1 MEIREINFFN
11 SVIIFIYN
19 IRRDASPGANKGAG
33 SK

>member
-1 MEIREINFFN
+1 MEIREISFFN

-19 IRRDASPGANKGAG
+19 IRRDTSPRANRGAG

>member
-19 IRRDASPGANKGAG
+19 IRRDISPGPNRGAG